1 MKRAAAVLLAG
12 SVWASSALAGTV
24 TLGANASLDLGTG
37 SLALGCADL
46 DVAGTL
52 AAGSVGFTGGRD
64 VTILPSGV
72 VDGGTAT
79 LELSG
84 DWDNGG
90 SFVSGTSTVRIVDGC
105 SLLSG
110 AIRGKSS
117 FHELEIESASGR
129 QVTFEAGTT
138 QQVTGAFS
146 VAGVDGN
153 RLKIRSSQDGEVAY
167 LNVTG
172 ASSASYVDVQ
182 DNDATP
188 GNPIPL
194 DSGSLKGPNTP
205 GWQLS
210 AVVPLLPP
218 LALAALVLGLV
229 ESARRALRKADREPT
244 L

>member
-1 MKRAAAVLLAG
+1 MKRAARAWLAVLG
-12 SVWASSALAGTV
+12 IASSASAGTV
-24 TLGANASLDLGTG
+24 MVGSGAAVDLGTG
-37 SLALGCADL
+37 SVALGCADL

-90 SFVSGTSTVRIVDGC
+90 TFVPGTSTVRIVDGC

-110 AIRGKSS
+110 MIRGKSS
-117 FHELEIESASGR
+117 FHALEIESASGR

-146 VAGVDGN
+146 VVGVDGN
-153 RLKIRSSQDGEVAY
+153 RLKIRSSQDGVAAY
-167 LNVTG
+167 LDVTG

-194 DSGSLKGPNTP
+194 DSGSVKGPNTP

-218 LALAALVLGLV
+218 LALGLLALGLV
-229 ESARRALRKADREPT
+229 VSGRRALR
-244 L
+244 

>member
-1 MKRAAAVLLAG
+1 MKRAARVWLAVLG
-12 SVWASSALAGTV
+12 IASSASAGTV
-24 TLGANASLDLGTG
+24 MVGSGAAVDLGTG
-37 SLALGCADL
+37 SVALGCADL

-90 SFVSGTSTVRIVDGC
+90 TFVPGTSTVRIVDGC

-110 AIRGKSS
+110 MIRGKSS
-117 FHELEIESASGR
+117 FHALEIESASGR

-146 VAGVDGN
+146 VVGVDGN
-153 RLKIRSSQDGEVAY
+153 RLKIRSSQDGVAAY
-167 LNVTG
+167 LDVTG

-194 DSGSLKGPNTP
+194 DSGSVKGPNTP

-218 LALAALVLGLV
+218 LALGLLALGLV
-229 ESARRALRKADREPT
+229 VSGRRALR
-244 L
+244 

>member
-1 MKRAAAVLLAG
+1 V
-12 SVWASSALAGTV
+12 
-24 TLGANASLDLGTG
+24 
-37 SLALGCADL
+37 
-46 DVAGTL
+46 
-52 AAGSVGFTGGRD
+52 
-64 VTILPSGV
+64 P
-72 VDGGTAT
+72 
-79 LELSG
+79 
-84 DWDNGG
+84 
-90 SFVSGTSTVRIVDGC
+90 GTSTVRIVDGC

-110 AIRGKSS
+110 MIRGKSS
-117 FHELEIESASGR
+117 FYELEIESASGR

-153 RLKIRSSQDGEVAY
+153 RLKIRSSVDGEVAY
-167 LNVTG
+167 LDVTG

-188 GNPIPL
+188 GNAIPL

-218 LALAALVLGLV
+218 LAFAVLALGLV
-229 ESARRALRKADREPT
+229 GAGRRALRRSARNVT
-244 L
+244 A

>member
-1 MKRAAAVLLAG
+1 MKRAARVWLAVLG
-12 SVWASSALAGTV
+12 IASSASAGTV
-24 TLGANASLDLGTG
+24 MVGSGAAVDLGTG
-37 SLALGCADL
+37 SVALGCADL

-90 SFVSGTSTVRIVDGC
+90 TFVPGTSTVRIVDGC

-110 AIRGKSS
+110 MIRGKSS
-117 FHELEIESASGR
+117 FHALEIESASGR

-138 QQVTGAFS
+138 QRVTGAFS
-146 VAGVDGN
+146 VVGVDGN
-153 RLKIRSSQDGEVAY
+153 RLKIRSSQDGVAAY
-167 LNVTG
+167 LDVTG

-194 DSGSLKGPNTP
+194 DSGSVKGPNTP

-218 LALAALVLGLV
+218 LALGLLALGLV
-229 ESARRALRKADREPT
+229 VSGRRALR
-244 L
+244 